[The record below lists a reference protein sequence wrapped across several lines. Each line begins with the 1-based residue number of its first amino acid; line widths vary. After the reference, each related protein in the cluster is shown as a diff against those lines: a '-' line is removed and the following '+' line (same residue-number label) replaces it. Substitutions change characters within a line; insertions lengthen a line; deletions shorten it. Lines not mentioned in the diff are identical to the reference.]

1 MEAIRMYVDL
11 AWRNVWRN
19 RKRSLIAIASILFA
33 VLIALVMRS
42 MQTGFYA
49 RSIDNVVSFYTGYIQ
64 VHARGYSDETSV
76 NRSFAMSDSL
86 SGVLDGIGKI
96 TYYAPRLE
104 VFALVSGGD
113 LTDGAFVVGI
123 DPSLEDS
130 LTSLRGKVTQGS
142 YLASG
147 DTGIMLAQGMADHL
161 EVGVGDT
168 VIVLGQGYHGLT
180 AAGRYRVS
188 GVVTFPSPEQN
199 NSMAYMTIAQAQELT
214 GAYGRLTSLA
224 IMIENHKLLD
234 EVTGRL
240 RAALG
245 PRYEVKTWREI
256 LPEMVQFIQTDN
268 ASGLIMLFVVYLV
281 IAFGIFG
288 AILMMTMERT
298 REFGM
303 LISIGMK
310 RGILRAIVVIESV
323 MLSITGVAA
332 GVVVSLPVILY
343 FHINP
348 IKMTGDVAEMTRKYG
363 FEAIMPFSLDPWLFV
378 NQALIVLLIALAASS
393 YPLFKV
399 SRMDASQA
407 MREG

>member
-1 MEAIRMYVDL
+1 M
-11 AWRNVWRN
+11 
-19 RKRSLIAIASILFA
+19 ASIMFA

-49 RSIDNVVSFYTGYIQ
+49 RSIDNVVSFYTGFIQ
-64 VHARGYSDETSV
+64 IHARGYSDESSV
-76 NRSFAMSDSL
+76 NKSFAMSDSL
-86 SGVLDGIGKI
+86 LRDLDGIGEI

-113 LTDGAFVVGI
+113 LTDGASIVGI

-130 LTSLRGKVTQGS
+130 LTSLRSKVTQGS
-142 YLASG
+142 YLHHG
-147 DTGIMLAQGMADHL
+147 GGGIMLAQGMAEHL
-161 EVGVGDT
+161 KVSVGDT
-168 VIVLGQGYHGLT
+168 VVVLGQGYHGLT

-188 GVVTFPSPEQN
+188 GVVKFPSPEQN
-199 NSMAYMTIAQAQELT
+199 NAMAYMTIGHAQELT

-224 IMIENHKLLD
+224 IMIKSHKAL
-234 EVTGRL
+234 EETAGRL

-268 ASGLIMLFVVYLV
+268 ASGLIMLFIIYMV

-310 RGILRAIVVIESV
+310 RRVLQAIIVIESV
-323 MLSITGVAA
+323 MLSITGVVA
-332 GVVVSLPVILY
+332 GVIVSLPVILY
-343 FHINP
+343 FHANP
-348 IKMTGDVAEMTRKYG
+348 IKMSGDVAEMTRQYG
-363 FEAIMPFSLDPWLFV
+363 FEAIMPFSLDPWLFYH
-378 NQALIVLLIALAASS
+378 QAMVVLLIALAASC
-393 YPLFKV
+393 YPLLKI
-399 SRMDASQA
+399 SRMNATRA
-407 MREG
+407 LREG

>member
-1 MEAIRMYVDL
+1 MEAACTYIDL

-19 RKRSLIAIASILFA
+19 RRRSLIAMASILFA

-64 VHARGYSDETSV
+64 VHASGYSDESSV
-76 NRSFAMSDSL
+76 NKSFAMSDSL
-86 SGVLDGIGKI
+86 SGALGGIGEI

-104 VFALVSGGD
+104 VFALVSGGN
-113 LTDGAFVVGI
+113 LTDGASVVGI
-123 DPSLEDS
+123 DPLLEDR
-130 LTSLRGKVTQGS
+130 LTSLRSKVTQGS
-142 YLASG
+142 YLDSG
-147 DTGIMLAQGMADHL
+147 ETGIMLAQGMAAHL
-161 EVGVGDT
+161 NVGVGDT

-188 GVVTFPSPEQN
+188 GMVKFPSPEQN
-199 NSMAYMTIAQAQELT
+199 NSMAYMTIAQAQDLT

-224 IMIENHKLLD
+224 IMIKKNKFLD

-240 RAALG
+240 RAELG

-268 ASGLIMLFVVYLV
+268 ASGLIMLFVVYMV

-310 RGILRAIVVIESV
+310 RGILKTIVVIESV
-323 MLSITGVAA
+323 MLSIIGVAA

-343 FHINP
+343 FHIKP
-348 IKMTGDVAEMTRKYG
+348 IRMTGEVAEMTRQYG
-363 FEAIMPFSLDPWLFV
+363 FEAIMPFSLDPWLFYH
-378 NQALIVLLIALAASS
+378 QALVVLIIALAATS
-393 YPLFKV
+393 YPLVKI
-399 SRMDASQA
+399 SRMDATRA
-407 MREG
+407 LREG